1 MRFNIFHAIAGLF
14 LFLSSHG
21 QQPDPAFRK
30 VDDFRINDSK
40 VRVYFKDPLS
50 VLMST
55 LPDFDSKPDAEKNKL
70 LQVYLL
76 NNELYLFSVASKDG
90 KVTSYVV
97 RGDPQK
103 KETSSR
109 YRLDITDGDI
119 LNPGI
124 IPLVARKTVNTINIG
139 GEFFEHMA
147 PFQQPRFKKVTTTH
161 VWGNIIH
168 INPYA
173 PIKETVEKMIIE
185 DQTNAQQ

>member
-1 MRFNIFHAIAGLF
+1 MRFNIFSAIAGMF
-14 LFLSSHG
+14 LFLSAYS
-21 QQPDPAFRK
+21 QQPGPAFRK
-30 VDDFRINDSK
+30 VDDFKINDSK
-40 VRVYFKDPLS
+40 VRVYFKDPLA

-55 LPDFDSKPDAEKNKL
+55 LPDFESKPDAEKNKL

-76 NNELYLFSVASKDG
+76 NNDLYLFSVTSKDG

-97 RGDPQK
+97 RGNPQH
-103 KETSSR
+103 KETSCR

-124 IPLVARKTVNTINIG
+124 TPLVARKTVSTINIS

-147 PFQQPRFKKVTTTH
+147 PFQQPRFKKVTTSH
-161 VWGNIIH
+161 VWGNLIH

-173 PIKETVEKMIIE
+173 PIKETVEKMIIL
-185 DQTNAQQ
+185 DQTGRPL